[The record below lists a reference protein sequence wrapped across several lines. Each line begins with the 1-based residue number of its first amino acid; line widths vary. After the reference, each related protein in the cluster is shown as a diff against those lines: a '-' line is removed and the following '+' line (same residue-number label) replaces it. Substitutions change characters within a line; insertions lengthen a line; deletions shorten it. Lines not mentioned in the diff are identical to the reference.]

1 MYIIYSHMCLVNR
14 ECKICLQIIS
24 KYAASIGIVILL
36 RSSPSLVMQ
45 KAGTS
50 IYSKKRHRE
59 REILRYKRKTIACS
73 VCDKENQGFA
83 D

>member
-1 MYIIYSHMCLVNR
+1 MCLVNR

-24 KYAASIGIVILL
+24 KYAASIGIVIL
-36 RSSPSLVMQ
+36 RAIPSLVMQ

-50 IYSKKRHRE
+50 IYSKKETQRE
-59 REILRYKRKTIACS
+59 RETLRYKRKTIACS